1 MNTPRAQILL
11 CAGGSCISSGTESV
25 RDAFLRELS
34 NHGLSQEIE
43 LITTGC
49 MGMCEI
55 GPIAIIYPE
64 GVFYQK
70 LKAADAKDIVEE
82 HLLKGRVVER
92 LFYKQPTS
100 GEVVETI
107 NNIDFFKLQKKIAL
121 RNCGNI
127 DPEEIREY
135 IAAGGYEALGKA
147 LTEMKPKDVVEEVK
161 AAGLRGRGGAGFPTG
176 LKWQFTAAEDS
187 ETKYVVC
194 NADEGDPG
202 AFMDRS
208 ILEGDPH
215 SLVEA
220 MAICGYAV
228 GASQGYVY
236 VRAEYPLAIRRLQ
249 RAIEQARE
257 MEVLGDDIFG
267 TGFQFDLEI
276 RMGAGAFVC
285 GEETALM
292 HSIEGK
298 RGEPRPKPPFPAQKG
313 LFGKPTVL
321 NNVETFANVPYIITQ
336 GSAEFAKLGTE
347 KSKGTKVFAL
357 AGDVNNSGLVEVP
370 MGITLGS
377 VVYDIGGG
385 IPNEKKL
392 KAVQIGGPSGGCIP
406 IEHLNT
412 PITYE
417 SLPEL
422 GAIMGSGGLIV
433 MNEDTCMVDL
443 ARYFLEFIQEESCG
457 KCTPCRVGTRIML
470 QIVTKICHGQGTMED
485 LAKLEELAP
494 QIAKTSLCG
503 LGQTA
508 PNPVLSTLR
517 YFRHE
522 YVEHIQEK
530 RCRAGV
536 CNELVWAPC
545 TNACP
550 ASVNVPAYMAQ
561 VAHGEFEEALRT
573 HLLANPFPSVCGRVC
588 PQWCIKKCRRAD
600 LEGPLAVRLVKRFMG
615 DQAREYGDLYPA
627 KAAPNGKKVAVIGS
641 GPAGLTAAYYLAL
654 LGYETTVFE
663 RQTEAGGMLRYAI
676 PDYRLPREY
685 VDKEIDGIK
694 SLGVEI
700 RCGIEIGKDVTIP
713 ELEAEGYSAFF
724 LASGS
729 GKEIK
734 PNIDG
739 VDLPGVY
746 TGIDFLEKAA
756 KGADVPIG
764 KEVIVVGGGDSAID
778 ASRIARRV
786 GAQQVTI
793 LYRRTRSEM
802 PTNPIEI
809 REAEVEGNKVEFL
822 VNVTAI
828 RPTDDGRLEVD
839 VQKYR
844 LGAFDKS
851 GRRRPEPIPTAIT
864 TRVVDNVIIA
874 IGQTCDA
881 DRIVETAKGLT
892 GTSWGGVVA
901 NGKTGAT
908 DAANVFAGGDLV
920 SGAATVVEAI
930 QAGQIGARSIDQ
942 YLLPDPKRSYPWED
956 IALPEYKPDLEADIE
971 EVAPVHGALLD
982 AEERLISVEV
992 ERTIS
997 AQEAMREAC
1006 RCLRCDYKE

>member
-1 MNTPRAQILL
+1 MKTPRAQILL

-25 RDAFLRELS
+25 RDAFLRELAS
-34 NHGLSQEIE
+34 HGLSQEIE

-49 MGMCEI
+49 MGMCEV

-70 LKAADAKDIVEE
+70 VKAEDAAEIVEE
-82 HLLKGRVVER
+82 HLLKGRVVDR
-92 LFYKQPTS
+92 LFYKKPST
-100 GEVVETI
+100 GEVISTI
-107 NNIDFFKLQKKIAL
+107 NDIDFFKLQKKIAL

-127 DPEEIREY
+127 DPEDIREY
-135 IAAGGYEALGKA
+135 VAADGYQALGQA
-147 LTEMKPKDVVEEVK
+147 LTEMTPEDVVTQVK
-161 AAGLRGRGGAGFPTG
+161 LSGLRGRGGAGFPTG
-176 LKWQFTAAEDS
+176 LKWQFTAAEKSDC
-187 ETKYVVC
+187 KYVVC

-215 SLVEA
+215 NVIEA

-228 GASQGYVY
+228 GASQGYLY
-236 VRAEYPLAIRRLQ
+236 VRAEYPLAIHRLQ
-249 RAIEQARE
+249 MAIDQARE
-257 MEVLGDDIFG
+257 MGLLGKGLFG
-267 TGFQFDLEI
+267 TGFDFDLEI

-321 NNVETFANVPYIITQ
+321 NNVETFANIAYIITE
-336 GSAEFAKLGTE
+336 GGDEFAKLGTE
-347 KSKGTKVFAL
+347 KSKGTKVFAV

-385 IPNEKKL
+385 IPNGKKL

-406 IEHLNT
+406 VEHLNT

-470 QIVTKICHGQGTMED
+470 QLVTRICQGQGTMED

-508 PNPVLSTLR
+508 PNPVISTLR
-517 YFRHE
+517 YFREE
-522 YVEHIQEK
+522 YIEHIQEK

-550 ASVNVPAYMAQ
+550 ASVNVPAYMSL
-561 VAHGEFEEALRT
+561 VADGQFEEALRI
-573 HLLANPFPSVCGRVC
+573 HMLANPFPSVCGRVC

-615 DQAREYGDLYPA
+615 DQRQDYTDLYPA
-627 KAAPNGKKVAVIGS
+627 KDAPNGKKVAIIGS

-654 LGYETTVFE
+654 RGYEPTVFE
-663 RQTEAGGMLRYAI
+663 RQSEAGGMLRYAI
-676 PDYRLPREY
+676 PDYRLPRSY
-685 VDKEIDGIK
+685 VDKEIDGLVK
-694 SLGVEI
+694 LGVEI
-700 RCGIEIGKDVTIP
+700 RTGVEIGKDVTVP
-713 ELEAEGYSAFF
+713 ELEAQGYEAFY
-724 LASGS
+724 LATGS

-739 VDLPGVY
+739 IDLPGVY
-746 TGIDFLEKAA
+746 TGIDFLEQAA
-756 KGADVPIG
+756 KDPDVPMG

-822 VNVTAI
+822 ANIAAI
-828 RPTDDGRLEVD
+828 RAREDGRLEVD
-839 VQKYR
+839 VQKMR

-851 GRRRPEPIPTAIT
+851 GRRRPEPMADGIS
-864 TRVVDNVIIA
+864 TRVVDNVILA

-881 DRIVETAKGLT
+881 ELVVETSKGLT

-901 NGKTGAT
+901 DVKTGVT
-908 DAANVFAGGDLV
+908 DAPNIFAGGDLV
-920 SGAATVVEAI
+920 IGAATVVEAI
-930 QAGQIGARSIDQ
+930 QAGQVGARAIDQ
-942 YLLPDPKRSYPWED
+942 YLLPDPTREYPWED
-956 IALPEYKPDLEADIE
+956 LTPPSIKPDLDAEIE
-971 EVAPVHGALLD
+971 EIAPAHESLLD

-992 ERTIS
+992 ERTVS